1 MLQHADIIFV
11 PYNYLTDPIARTSL
25 GISIENAILIF
36 DEAHNVESVA
46 SDAFSYSFS
55 CEDISACVSEI
66 QHFVFAVETKR
77 ILLSSETQINI
88 ESAEMLKA
96 LLLEIGKAL
105 AEFSLSPSGGL
116 TKRGEYIFEFFKRFN
131 VTFKTCPLVISTI
144 EEIIELTQ
152 RQGGEE
158 SSHRNSRLDMFMTFL
173 NTVFRSEK
181 EAQAISRHYRVHIQ
195 ETKQRRANTPKLFN
209 SFGNNTGKM
218 TRVFNY
224 WCFHP
229 GLTFQDIRSKN
240 VYNIILTSGTL
251 SPLKTTIRELGIEF
265 PIQLENKHV
274 IDASQAWVGVLSK
287 GVTGKRLNSSYNYR
301 STPEYLSEL
310 GNTIVNFVRATPNGI
325 LVFFPSY
332 TILEDSIS
340 FWQKSPCT
348 IWIRIAKL
356 KEVFVEPRNRTEFN
370 VIVDEYH
377 QSIKVKQEGAVF
389 FAVCR
394 GRVSEGIDFANE
406 KGRAVVITG
415 LPFPPTKDPKI
426 ILKKGI
432 LDEATVAENETAS
445 CKLTG
450 NQWYIQQAS
459 RAVNQAI
466 GRVIRHRHDY
476 GAIILCDERFGL
488 SQQQKCLSKWLQ
500 PFCYG
505 YKSYGDAHISLMRF
519 FKYNSNHTNVRVSS
533 SNSLCSTR
541 DCESESNAAKQGS
554 SPPLEATSPDK
565 KHVDLN
571 ERLQSAHVDDG
582 QFYVNPQL
590 LHHAEGSTEDREVSS
605 SRSKPNP
612 RNFKEAQKTQ
622 MLASILSA
630 SRPIT
635 SSTSSV
641 DRVFAPVKSANAVG
655 NRDVKPNWT
664 AERQCRASTL
674 PISAVCIENAN
685 SSISLIERAQI
696 QAFPTTVRQVLPSRS
711 ARKFFD
717 LVKMLVP
724 ENEHLEEVF
733 GTVCDMLCDPGHH
746 KLLEMLPKV
755 LNENIGQKFKAFV
768 ENVRSNDPSKRVADF
783 FFRLESHP
791 KRTKRQHVATIQ
803 NPQCSVCLDA
813 LNNHKN
819 KAFASPCGHICCKVC
834 WTKMER
840 DGSVTCPMCK
850 VPFQLDEL
858 RLLQASKA
866 AERESTQSS
875 RKTQALNLSDANAEE
890 RHLCDSGS
898 SVIEPNVRGRLE
910 NS

>member
-1 MLQHADIIFV
+1 MLQVANIIFV

-66 QHFVFAVETKR
+66 QQFIFAVGTKR
-77 ILLSSETQINI
+77 ILLTSENQINI

-105 AEFSLSPSGGL
+105 AEFSLSSSGGL
-116 TKRGEYIFEFFKRFN
+116 TKRGEYIFEFFERFN

-152 RQGGEE
+152 RQGEE
-158 SSHRNSRLDMFMTFL
+158 SPHRSSRLDTFVTFL

-181 EAQAISRHYRVHIQ
+181 EAQAVSKHYRVHIQ
-195 ETKQRRANTPKLFN
+195 ETKQR
-209 SFGNNTGKM
+209 
-218 TRVFNY
+218 
-224 WCFHP
+224 
-229 GLTFQDIRSKN
+229 
-240 VYNIILTSGTL
+240 GTL
-251 SPLKTTIRELGIEF
+251 SPLETTIRELGVKF

-287 GVTGKRLNSSYNYR
+287 GVTGKRLNSCYNNR

-310 GNTIVNFVRATPNGI
+310 GNTIINFVRVTPNGI

-340 FWQKSPCT
+340 FWQKKPCT
-348 IWIRIAKL
+348 IWNRIMKL

-432 LDEATVAENETAS
+432 LDEGIVAENET
-445 CKLTG
+445 KLTG

-505 YKSYGDAHISLMRF
+505 YKTYGDAHISLMKF
-519 FKYNSNHTNVRVSS
+519 FKYNNNSTNARVSS
-533 SNSLCSTR
+533 SKSLCIARGCGSDSSAASKST
-541 DCESESNAAKQGS
+541 A
-554 SPPLEATSPDK
+554 SPEK
-565 KHVDLN
+565 KHIHSKEGLI
-571 ERLQSAHVDDG
+571 ETRAEDG
-582 QFYVNPQL
+582 QSYVNPQL
-590 LHHAEGSTEDREVSS
+590 LHHTEDSTKDHEVSFS
-605 SRSKPNP
+605 SEQSTR
-612 RNFKEAQKTQ
+612 RNCKGNQKTK

-635 SSTSSV
+635 DSTSSV
-641 DRVFAPVKSANAVG
+641 DRVFAPVKS
-655 NRDVKPNWT
+655 NWS
-664 AERQCRASTL
+664 AERQCRTSTL
-674 PISAVCIENAN
+674 PISAVSIDNASN
-685 SSISLIERAQI
+685 SISLVEQAHI
-696 QAFPTTVRQVLPSRS
+696 QAFPTTVRQILPSRC
-711 ARKFFD
+711 AKKFFD
-717 LVKMLVP
+717 LIKKLVP
-724 ENEHLEEVF
+724 ENEQLEKEF
-733 GTVCDMLCDPGHH
+733 GAVCDMLCDPGHQ
-746 KLLEMLPKV
+746 KLLDMLPKV
-755 LNENIGQKFKAFV
+755 LNETIGQRFIAFL
-768 ENVRSNDPSKRVADF
+768 ENNRSNDPSKRVADF
-783 FFRLESHP
+783 FSRLESHP
-791 KRTKRQHVATIQ
+791 KRTKHHHVASIH

-813 LNNHKN
+813 LDNHKN

-834 WTKMER
+834 WTKVRAFNLIVSHLISLCVEMER
-840 DGSVTCPMCK
+840 DGYVTCPMCK
-850 VPFQLDEL
+850 VPFQLDEV

-866 AERESTQSS
+866 AEKKHDTSF
-875 RKTQALNLSDANAEE
+875 K
-890 RHLCDSGS
+890 
-898 SVIEPNVRGRLE
+898 EPDY
-910 NS
+910 

>member
-1 MLQHADIIFV
+1 
-11 PYNYLTDPIARTSL
+11 
-25 GISIENAILIF
+25 
-36 DEAHNVESVA
+36 
-46 SDAFSYSFS
+46 
-55 CEDISACVSEI
+55 
-66 QHFVFAVETKR
+66 
-77 ILLSSETQINI
+77 
-88 ESAEMLKA
+88 MLKA

-105 AEFSLSPSGGL
+105 AEFSLSSSGGL
-116 TKRGEYIFEFFKRFN
+116 TKRGEYIFEFFERFN

-152 RQGGEE
+152 RQGGE
-158 SSHRNSRLDMFMTFL
+158 SSHRSSRLDMFVTFL

-181 EAQAISRHYRVHIQ
+181 EAQAVSKHYRVHIQ
-195 ETKQRRANTPKLFN
+195 ETKQRRANTPQLFDAFAN
-209 SFGNNTGKM
+209 KTRKM

-229 GLTFQDIRSKN
+229 GLTFQDIRTKN

-251 SPLKTTIRELGIEF
+251 SPLETTIRELGVKF

-287 GVTGKRLNSSYNYR
+287 GVTGKRLNSCYNNR

-310 GNTIVNFVRATPNGI
+310 GNTIINFVRVTPNGI

-340 FWQKSPCT
+340 FWQKKPCT
-348 IWIRIAKL
+348 IWNRIMKL

-432 LDEATVAENETAS
+432 LDEGIVAENET
-445 CKLTG
+445 KLTG

-505 YKSYGDAHISLMRF
+505 YKTYGDAHISLMKF
-519 FKYNSNHTNVRVSS
+519 FKYNNNSTNARVSS
-533 SNSLCSTR
+533 SKSLCIARGSDSDSSAASKST
-541 DCESESNAAKQGS
+541 A
-554 SPPLEATSPDK
+554 SPEK
-565 KHVDLN
+565 KHIHLK
-571 ERLQSAHVDDG
+571 EGLIETHAEDG
-582 QFYVNPQL
+582 QSYVNPQL
-590 LHHAEGSTEDREVSS
+590 LYHTEDSTKDHEVSFS
-605 SRSKPNP
+605 SEQSTR
-612 RNFKEAQKTQ
+612 RNCKGNQKTQ

-635 SSTSSV
+635 DSTSSV
-641 DRVFAPVKSANAVG
+641 DRVFARVKS
-655 NRDVKPNWT
+655 NWS
-664 AERQCRASTL
+664 AERQCRTSTL
-674 PISAVCIENAN
+674 PISAVSIDNASN
-685 SSISLIERAQI
+685 SISLVERAHI
-696 QAFPTTVRQVLPSRS
+696 QAFPTTVRQILPSRC
-711 ARKFFD
+711 AKKFFD
-717 LVKMLVP
+717 LIKKLVP
-724 ENEHLEEVF
+724 ENEQLEKEF
-733 GTVCDMLCDPGHH
+733 GAVCDMLCDPGHQ
-746 KLLEMLPKV
+746 KLLDMLPNV
-755 LNENIGQKFKAFV
+755 LNETIGQRFIAFL
-768 ENVRSNDPSKRVADF
+768 ENNRSNDPSKRVADF
-783 FFRLESHP
+783 FSRLESHP
-791 KRTKRQHVATIQ
+791 KRTKHHHVASIQ

-813 LNNHKN
+813 LDNHKN

-834 WTKMER
+834 WTKVRAFNLIVSHLISLCVEMER
-840 DGSVTCPMCK
+840 DGYVTCPMCK
-850 VPFQLDEL
+850 VPFQLDEV

-866 AERESTQSS
+866 AEKKHDTSF
-875 RKTQALNLSDANAEE
+875 K
-890 RHLCDSGS
+890 
-898 SVIEPNVRGRLE
+898 EPDY
-910 NS
+910 